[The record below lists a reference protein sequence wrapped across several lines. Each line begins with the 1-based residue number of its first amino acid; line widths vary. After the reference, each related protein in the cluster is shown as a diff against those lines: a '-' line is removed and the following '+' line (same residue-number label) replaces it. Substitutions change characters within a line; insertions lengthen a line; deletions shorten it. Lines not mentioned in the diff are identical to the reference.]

1 MGAINVLSMKNRK
14 VIFFLVGLVFIIAFF
29 FVSIRTILLYKY
41 LHSSYY
47 KKDVEYIT
55 RKAYEY
61 QNWFLEMPSDC
72 ESFLDFAGK
81 NIFDQQDLESYNRSK
96 KYNIKLIFCDSVYI
110 SIIRSSVSECVNQ
123 INYEDVNVFSLL
135 LDKENILVG
144 TIDSLVFDCKN
155 YNMYT
160 VLTKNQKLVNSKF
173 ENFDKELKKLSKKL
187 CLSGEFQGNHYLAFK
202 AYYHDKKWQIEVVC
216 DEEQITN
223 RCPMILNEFESYI
236 YTFNPHEIDY
246 MFFTVLLWDENQKN

>member
-96 KYNIKLIFCDSVYI
+96 KYNIKL
-110 SIIRSSVSECVNQ
+110 
-123 INYEDVNVFSLL
+123 
-135 LDKENILVG
+135 
-144 TIDSLVFDCKN
+144 
-155 YNMYT
+155 
-160 VLTKNQKLVNSKF
+160 VNS
-173 ENFDKELKKLSKKL
+173 
-187 CLSGEFQGNHYLAFK
+187 
-202 AYYHDKKWQIEVVC
+202 
-216 DEEQITN
+216 
-223 RCPMILNEFESYI
+223 R
-236 YTFNPHEIDY
+236 
-246 MFFTVLLWDENQKN
+246 